1 MLAFMAFMAS
11 GIMNAP
17 SFAHAARAPMQV
29 AEVVQ
34 TDLGNS
40 SAGGDTTSTTVVAS
54 EGPVPQQQP
63 GAGARSPS
71 IGPIIVPTTGSSF
84 TGAWWLIAFGGLQL
98 VGLFFITR
106 RARARLSTDDAQ
118 P

>member
-1 MLAFMAFMAS
+1 MLAFMAS
-11 GIMNAP
+11 GIVAAP
-17 SFAHAARAPMQV
+17 SFAQAARAPMHV
-29 AEVVQ
+29 AEQVQ
-34 TDLGNS
+34 TDVADDAS
-40 SAGGDTTSTTVVAS
+40 GGPTTSTTIVAS
-54 EGPVPQQQP
+54 EGPVPENQP
-63 GAGARSPS
+63 GAGARSPG
-71 IGPIIVPTTGSSF
+71 IGPILVPTSSSSF